1 MVIFN
6 KISYLSI
13 FKIRRLYIVFFTI
26 KVKIIQIID
35 IYDTQKH
42 SFFYFNEILLEKYF
56 KE

>member
-13 FKIRRLYIVFFTI
+13 FKIRKLYIVFFTI

-35 IYDTQKH
+35 IYDTKKH

>member
-35 IYDTQKH
+35 IYDTKKY
-42 SFFYFNEILLEKYF
+42 SFFYFNKILLEKYF

>member
-26 KVKIIQIID
+26 KIIQIID
-35 IYDTQKH
+35 IYDTKKH

>member
-35 IYDTQKH
+35 IYDTKKH
-42 SFFYFNEILLEKYF
+42 SFFYFNKIFLEKYF

>member
-35 IYDTQKH
+35 IYDTKKH
-42 SFFYFNEILLEKYF
+42 SFFYFNEILVEKYF

>member
-13 FKIRRLYIVFFTI
+13 FKIRKLYIVFFTI

-35 IYDTQKH
+35 IYDTKKH
-42 SFFYFNEILLEKYF
+42 SFFYFNEILVEKYF

>member
-35 IYDTQKH
+35 IYDIKKH

>member
-35 IYDTQKH
+35 IYDTKKH
-42 SFFYFNEILLEKYF
+42 SFFYFNEILLKKYF